1 MMIQMDFNGQ
11 RPEDIVWLMTG
22 PNEDGNTDNV
32 AKDRGPDED
41 DGGSW
46 GMQHDVLR
54 RDDLDDE
61 RARIDRDNELDDAL
75 LD

>member
-1 MMIQMDFNGQ
+1 MQMDFTWH
-11 RPEDIVWLMTG
+11 DDVVLSMTG
-22 PNEDGNTDNV
+22 PDEEGGTDNRP
-32 AKDRGPDED
+32 AEPGQPGEI
-41 DGGSW
+41 DGGS
-46 GMQHDVLR
+46 GGIQHDVLR